1 MRAMKIRFTVVLT
14 AALGI
19 AGCST
24 NPVTGRS
31 QFMVVPESMAI
42 TQSAAAYNSMMGG
55 LAKKKQIDG
64 DSERLARVREITD
77 RLIAQAVRFRPDSA
91 KWNWEVQVINDPKT
105 VNAFCMAG
113 GKMAIYTG
121 MWEKLKVTDDEV
133 AQVMGH
139 EIGHALANHTQE
151 RMSIAYST
159 GIGTQL
165 AAIALGARDQT
176 AALMQT
182 AAVMAIQ
189 LPNSRESESEAD
201 QIGIELAARAG
212 YDPAAAVSLWDKMGK
227 LGGQPPEF
235 LSTHPSPEHRKE
247 RLKELGAKVQPLY
260 LAAKERPTKDAPQF
274 LAAKEGVNERVVTRP
289 DEMSREEYAAKVAK
303 EADTM
308 TFIAEPFDKFKRG
321 ETVFDCRFQCSL
333 AYERRK
339 AEWKRLHAGQLWRDL
354 AVSVLQVGYL
364 SDYSYFMLAEAA
376 RGLGLRDA
384 ATTYYKRTIDAG
396 TDYGCGDDCEG
407 FDVQR
412 RARGAIA
419 LK

>member
-42 TQSAAAYNSMMGG
+42 SESAAAYNSMMGG

-64 DSERLARVREITD
+64 ESERVARVREITD

-165 AAIALGARDQT
+165 AAIALGAH
-176 AALMQT
+176 
-182 AAVMAIQ
+182 
-189 LPNSRESESEAD
+189 
-201 QIGIELAARAG
+201 
-212 YDPAAAVSLWDKMGK
+212 DPAAAVSLWDKMAK
-227 LGGQPPEF
+227 LGGTPPEF

-289 DEMSREEYAAKVAK
+289 GEMSREEYAAKVAK

-321 ETVFDCRFQCSL
+321 QTVFDCRFQCSL

-339 AEWKRLHAGQLWRDL
+339 ADWKRLHAGQLWRDL

-376 RGLGLRDA
+376 RGMGLKEA
-384 ATTYYKRTIDAG
+384 AVAYYRRAVEVG
-396 TDYGCGDDCEG
+396 REYGC
-407 FDVQR
+407 
-412 RARGAIA
+412 
-419 LK
+419 